1 MTSTTG
7 KGKNRYRWVRLRG
20 YRWVHL
26 LILVLLSSSARA
38 AQEKLQGWC
47 QQGGQT
53 VTVSGNSSS
62 DTWQESHPSCTVT
75 VYDVG
80 TTDLATIFS
89 DEVATGKANPFTA
102 STTGYWFFY
111 AADADYDVKFS
122 GGGIAAPFTLTDF
135 KLYAAGAGISSLG
148 GLTGAT
154 QTFANDTNVTM
165 SSAGTT
171 HTLGWTAD
179 LAVGRGGTGVSTF
192 TDNGVLLGNVAA
204 ALAVT
209 AAGAAYQP
217 FRVPSGGGAP
227 AFGALDISQSAA
239 ITGALPI
246 ANGGSGAATQ
256 TAGFNALSPLTTKG
270 DALVHNDTNNIRFA
284 VGTNGEC
291 LQANSATASG
301 WDWANCLGASPVTVA
316 NGGTGAATLTGAVIG
331 AGTAAM
337 TAVAAS
343 AQLDLL
349 RRQPNQTSTT
359 YHFSAPHYIVSSDFD
374 FPSQQPGGTLTAAV
388 GATPTMTPCPI
399 GLNGADASHYIY
411 ISGGGGGAAEAVL
424 ITGGSCT
431 SGASSGTVA
440 FTPAN
445 NHTGAWALTSATGGV
460 QEAICYL
467 PAGENVVRV
476 PQGTTTLN
484 SDLSWCGETNAVL
497 DLSNGLTLA
506 GTGTLP
512 AETASAF
519 RIDRRNRTTNGPC
532 TKTTIASTNAAFIV
546 AATTADVTLFTIPQY
561 GKVYGVTVK
570 HSVQFTDG
578 GGAMTD
584 VSVSVG
590 DGTTPWTQYTAPLS
604 IGEVTAVAD
613 TAFQDTTGWESTTM
627 AGAGGT
633 VSAHFISTAR
643 DFGGGAS
650 TFLTGGSVDLWV
662 CWETLE

>member
-1 MTSTTG
+1 MKILARTVF
-7 KGKNRYRWVRLRG
+7 YV
-20 YRWVHL
+20 
-26 LILVLLSSSARA
+26 LVLSMVCAPVRA

-47 QQGGQT
+47 QYGGQT
-53 VTVSGNSSS
+53 VTVSSVSSS
-62 DTWQESHPSCTVT
+62 DTWQASYPSCTVT
-75 VYDVG
+75 VYDTG
-80 TTDLATIFS
+80 TTDLATIYS
-89 DEVATGKANPFTA
+89 DEGITPKANPFTA
-102 STTGYWFFY
+102 DTTGYWFAY

-122 GGGIAAPFTLTDF
+122 GGGIPTPFTQTDF
-135 KLYAAGAGISSLG
+135 KLYSGGAGISSLG

-154 QTFANDTNVTM
+154 QTFVNDTNVTM
-165 SSAGTT
+165 SSAGTQ

-179 LAVGRGGTGVSTF
+179 LAVGRGGTGASSF

-204 ALAVT
+204 ALQVT

-227 AFGALDISQSAA
+227 AFGAIDISQAA
-239 ITGALPI
+239 AVTGALAI
-246 ANGGSGAATQ
+246 VNGGSGAVTQ
-256 TAGFNALSPLTTKG
+256 TAAFDALSPLTTKG
-270 DALVHNDTNNIRFA
+270 DLLVHNGTNNIRVA
-284 VGTNGEC
+284 VGADGLC
-291 LQANSATASG
+291 WQANSALAAGGGYAS
-301 WDWANCLGASPVTVA
+301 CLGASPLTVP
-316 NGGTGAATLTGAVIG
+316 NGGTGVATLTGSVIG
-331 AGTAAM
+331 NGAAVM

-343 AQLDLL
+343 AQLDIL

-359 YHFSAPHYIVSSDFD
+359 YHYNAPHYIVSSDFD

-399 GLNGADASHYIY
+399 GVNGADASHYLY

-424 ITGGSCT
+424 ITGGTCT
-431 SGASSGTVA
+431 SGASSGTVS

-445 NHTGAWALTSATGGV
+445 NHTGAWTLTSATSGA

-467 PAGENVVRV
+467 PSGENVVRV

-497 DLSNGLTLA
+497 NLSNGLTLA

-512 AETASAF
+512 AETASAYF
-519 RIDRRNRTTNGPC
+519 IDRRSRTTNGPC

-546 AATTADVTLFTIPQY
+546 ATTTADVTLFTIPQY

-590 DGTTPWTQYTAPLS
+590 DGTTPWTQYTAALS

-613 TAFQDTTGWESTTM
+613 TTFQDTAGWASTTM

-643 DFGGGAS
+643 DFGNGAA
-650 TFLTGGSVDLWV
+650 TFLTGGSVSIWA

>member
-1 MTSTTG
+1 M
-7 KGKNRYRWVRLRG
+7 KILARKIVYV
-20 YRWVHL
+20 
-26 LILVLLSSSARA
+26 LVLSTVCAAVADA

-53 VTVSGNSSS
+53 VTVSGTSSS

-102 STTGYWFFY
+102 SITGYWFFY

-122 GGGIAAPFTLTDF
+122 GGGIASPFTLTDF
-135 KLYAAGAGISSLG
+135 KLYSGGAGITTLG

-154 QTFANDTNVTM
+154 QTFANGTNVTM

-171 HTLGWTAD
+171 HTLGWTGD
-179 LAVGRGGTGVSTF
+179 LAVADGGTGRGTF
-192 TDNGVLLGNVAA
+192 TANGVILGNTTTG
-204 ALAVT
+204 LLVT
-209 AAGAAYQP
+209 AAGSAYEP
-217 FRVPSGGGAP
+217 LRIPSGGGAP
-227 AFGALDISQSAA
+227 VFGAINVGQSAA
-239 ITGALPI
+239 VTGTLSI

-270 DALVHNDTNNIRFA
+270 DALVHNGTNNIRFA
-284 VGTNGEC
+284 VGANGNC

-301 WDWANCLGASPVTVA
+301 WAWANCLGASPVTVT

-374 FPSQQPGGTLTAAV
+374 FPSQQPGGTLTGGV
-388 GATPTMTPCPI
+388 GATPTMTPCPL
-399 GLNGADASHYIY
+399 GVNGADSSHYLY
-411 ISGGGGGAAEAVL
+411 ITGGGGGGAEAVL
-424 ITGGSCT
+424 ITGGTCT
-431 SGASSGTVA
+431 SGASTGTIG
-440 FTPAN
+440 FTPGNA
-445 NHTGAWALTSATGGV
+445 HSGAWTLISATDGV

-467 PAGENVVRV
+467 PSGENVVRV

-512 AETASAF
+512 AETASAY

-532 TKTTIASTNAAFIV
+532 TKTAIASTNAAFIV
-546 AATTADVTLFTIPQY
+546 ADTTADVTLFTIPQY

-650 TFLTGGSVDLWV
+650 TFLTGGSADLWV